1 MRISD
6 WSSDVCS
13 SDLTDAGHIARQH
26 GLHDE
31 TLDRA
36 DEQRGCGIRIE
47 VRMQFALCLPGFE
60 QATQPFAIVEDQGMG
75 HALRESLAR
84 SLQLPEQHSRPPGM
98 IRPELDIRTESP
110 PKGNGRPC
118 SFFPSLVHP

>member
-1 MRISD
+1 MSECCSNTAQIKGEHACRIA
-6 WSSDVCS
+6 
-13 SDLTDAGHIARQH
+13 TDAGHIARQH

-60 QATQPFAIVEDQGMG
+60 QATQPFAIVADQGLG

-84 SLQLPEQHSRPPGM
+84 SLQLPEQHSRHT
-98 IRPELDIRTESP
+98 RSEEHTSELQSIMRNS
-110 PKGNGRPC
+110 
-118 SFFPSLVHP
+118 S